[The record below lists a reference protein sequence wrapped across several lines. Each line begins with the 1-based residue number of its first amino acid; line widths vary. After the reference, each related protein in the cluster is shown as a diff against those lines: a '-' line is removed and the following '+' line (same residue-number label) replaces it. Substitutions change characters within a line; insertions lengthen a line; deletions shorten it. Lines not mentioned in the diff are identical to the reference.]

1 MKNIFLSLLLS
12 VLSVAAFGQA
22 GSLSQSV
29 YRSRVNDST
38 SVTTP
43 AGYGLLY
50 YNNERAS
57 PAWIFSNDQGAT
69 WQKLGSGSGGIS
81 GLTTGTTTI
90 TGGTNTRILFN
101 NSGVLGEYTISGTGN
116 VAMTTSPT
124 FTTPNLGTPSSGTAT
139 NLTGLPLTTGVTGI
153 LPTANGG
160 TGNAN
165 GPAKVYSFAFSDEVT
180 PLTSGTTKIT
190 FRMPY
195 AMTLTSCFCSLTVAQ
210 SSGSILTIDINEG
223 GTTILSTKVTIDNTE
238 KDSATAAAPPVIS
251 DSSLASRA
259 EMTIDV
265 DQVGNGT
272 AIGGKCDL
280 IGF

>member
-1 MKNIFLSLLLS
+1 MKNIFLSLFIS
-12 VLSVAAFGQA
+12 MLSVAAFGQA

-38 SVTTP
+38 TVTTP

-50 YNNERAS
+50 YNAQRAS

-69 WQKLGSGSGGIS
+69 WQKLGSGGGGSVSDWGDIGGTLS
-81 GLTTGTTTI
+81 DQTDLQSALDLKAPLASPTLTGDPQAPTPLASDNDTSIPTTGWVK
-90 TGGTNTRILFN
+90 TN
-101 NSGVLGEYTISGTGN
+101 
-116 VAMTTSPT
+116 SP
-124 FTTPNLGTPSSGTAT
+124 
-139 NLTGLPLTTGVTGI
+139 
-153 LPTANGG
+153 
-160 TGNAN
+160 
-165 GPAKVYSFAFSDEVT
+165 KVYSFAFSDEVT